1 MMKNI
6 VLALAIASVAAVK
19 INVAPVANVCT
30 NTNKATGVD
39 EDCSTPG
46 NSAWNTHTT
55 ARTGDPTKAQAA
67 PYPDH
72 TQH

>member
-1 MMKNI
+1 MKNI

-39 EDCSTPG
+39 EDCSAPG